1 MESINH
7 FTRLTAAFLGLTI
20 LVLGIAAIWLIR
32 MRKKSLKTKKAET
45 EERGLFSRTDEL
57 VPIDEIGPGF
67 IVTNG
72 GKKFIVVL
80 KCGGSDFYT
89 KPIGEKVR
97 VKNNYAAFISEFT
110 SRVTYRIYGE
120 DINMDGTVRE
130 YERILTEL
138 QDMLFETNEDYK
150 ALRKE
155 FETVRSDFDSIETR
169 ERSKQLL
176 LLQKKIKAYSWR
188 IRHVESQLAYIAK
201 VSGPDAARQNLIQTY
216 VVSWSA
222 PPDLAAILTKE
233 ELYQEAAKHL
243 KEDIKKLLH
252 NLAEC
257 DVKAVPCSKAEL
269 FNMLHTHY
277 HPISGNRFHFDDL
290 LESNWDSRIMP
301 YREDTDLEE
310 SFTDELIDE
319 MLYGGLQN
327 G

>member
-45 EERGLFSRTDEL
+45 EERGLFSQTDEL

-155 FETVRSDFDSIETR
+155 FETVRSDFDSIDTR
-169 ERSKQLL
+169 ERSVGLYRESVRTGCCQ
-176 LLQKKIKAYSWR
+176 AEPYSNVCGFLER
-188 IRHVESQLAYIAK
+188 ATGFGSHPNQGGA
-201 VSGPDAARQNLIQTY
+201 VSGSSETFEGRYQKAASQ
-216 VVSWSA
+216 
-222 PPDLAAILTKE
+222 
-233 ELYQEAAKHL
+233 
-243 KEDIKKLLH
+243 
-252 NLAEC
+252 
-257 DVKAVPCSKAEL
+257 
-269 FNMLHTHY
+269 
-277 HPISGNRFHFDDL
+277 SG
-290 LESNWDSRIMP
+290 
-301 YREDTDLEE
+301 
-310 SFTDELIDE
+310 
-319 MLYGGLQN
+319 GV
-327 G
+327 

>member
-1 MESINH
+1 MLWTSSKSRAL
-7 FTRLTAAFLGLTI
+7 RLNPHAA
-20 LVLGIAAIWLIR
+20 
-32 MRKKSLKTKKAET
+32 
-45 EERGLFSRTDEL
+45 LFVIQNCISHYIEL
-57 VPIDEIGPGF
+57 FP
-67 IVTNG
+67 
-72 GKKFIVVL
+72 
-80 KCGGSDFYT
+80 
-89 KPIGEKVR
+89 
-97 VKNNYAAFISEFT
+97 
-110 SRVTYRIYGE
+110 
-120 DINMDGTVRE
+120 
-130 YERILTEL
+130 
-138 QDMLFETNEDYK
+138 
-150 ALRKE
+150 LRKE

>member
-45 EERGLFSRTDEL
+45 EERGLFSQTDEL

-169 ERSKQLL
+169 ERSK
-176 LLQKKIKAYSWR
+176 
-188 IRHVESQLAYIAK
+188 
-201 VSGPDAARQNLIQTY
+201 
-216 VVSWSA
+216 
-222 PPDLAAILTKE
+222 
-233 ELYQEAAKHL
+233 
-243 KEDIKKLLH
+243 
-252 NLAEC
+252 
-257 DVKAVPCSKAEL
+257 
-269 FNMLHTHY
+269 
-277 HPISGNRFHFDDL
+277 
-290 LESNWDSRIMP
+290 
-301 YREDTDLEE
+301 
-310 SFTDELIDE
+310 
-319 MLYGGLQN
+319 
-327 G
+327 

>member
-1 MESINH
+1 
-7 FTRLTAAFLGLTI
+7 
-20 LVLGIAAIWLIR
+20 
-32 MRKKSLKTKKAET
+32 MRKKNLKTKKAET
-45 EERGLFSRTDEL
+45 EERGLFSQTDEL

-72 GKKFIVVL
+72 GKKFVVVL

-130 YERILTEL
+130 YEKILTGL

-155 FETVRSDFDSIETR
+155 FETVKSDFDSAETR

-216 VVSWSA
+216 VLSWSA
-222 PPDLAAILTKE
+222 PPDLATVLTKE
-233 ELYQEAAKHL
+233 ELYQEATKHL

-269 FNMLHTHY
+269 FNILHTHY
-277 HPISGNRFHFDDL
+277 HPITGNRFRYDDL

>member
-7 FTRLTAAFLGLTI
+7 LTRLTAAFLGLTI
-20 LVLGIAAIWLIR
+20 LALGIAAIWLIR
-32 MRKKSLKTKKAET
+32 MRKKNLKTKKAET
-45 EERGLFSRTDEL
+45 EERGLFSQTDEL
-57 VPIDEIGPGF
+57 VPIDEIGPGV

-72 GKKFIVVL
+72 GKKFVVVL

-120 DINMDGTVRE
+120 DINMDGT
-130 YERILTEL
+130 
-138 QDMLFETNEDYK
+138 
-150 ALRKE
+150 
-155 FETVRSDFDSIETR
+155 ETR

-216 VVSWSA
+216 VLSWSA
-222 PPDLAAILTKE
+222 PPDLATVLTKE
-233 ELYQEAAKHL
+233 ELYQEATKHL

-252 NLAEC
+252 NLVEC

-277 HPISGNRFHFDDL
+277 HPITGNRFRYDDL

>member
-45 EERGLFSRTDEL
+45 EERGLFSQTDEL
-57 VPIDEIGPGF
+57 VLIDEIGPGF

-72 GKKFIVVL
+72 GK
-80 KCGGSDFYT
+80 

-188 IRHVESQLAYIAK
+188 IRHVESQLTYIAK